1 MSSTSE
7 NSSSKFNA
15 LFDEALAEYKKQTGK
30 DLRDHPL
37 ASDIDNCDTAD
48 SLLVIFQ
55 KQAKEFKEFRDG
67 DPKLMK
73 WLQPVVNG
81 LYSLSSST
89 AVTIVVGLVSPN
101 KVAVVMSV
109 SSTPLLYRRSPLQ
122 TPSCPLS
129 ASFSQCVS
137 LTHLHLFL

>member
-15 LFDEALAEYKKQTGK
+15 LFDEALAKYKLQTGK

-37 ASDIDNCDTAD
+37 ASDIDNCDTAE

-73 WLQPVVNG
+73 WLQPVVSG

-101 KVAVVMSV
+101 KVAVVMSI
-109 SSTPLLYRRSPLQ
+109 SSTPLPYRRSPLQ

-129 ASFSQCVS
+129 VSFSQCVS